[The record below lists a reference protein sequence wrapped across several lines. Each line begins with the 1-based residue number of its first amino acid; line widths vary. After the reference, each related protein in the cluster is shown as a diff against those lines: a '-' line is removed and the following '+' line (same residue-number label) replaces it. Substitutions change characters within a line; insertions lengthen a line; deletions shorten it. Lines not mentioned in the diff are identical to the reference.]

1 MRITI
6 CFSFFF
12 IVLFTECSTK
22 KNNFLNRT
30 YHVVTTKFNVLFN
43 GSEAFDIGLK
53 ILEDNNIEDF
63 YNVLSAE
70 PIMLGFEN
78 INESS
83 SIPSFT
89 IAEEKATKAIQKHS
103 MNIDGY
109 QRNNQISKAYLLLG
123 KARYYDRR
131 YFQALETFNYLINQ
145 YSDKNVFNE
154 ARIWREKTNLRLEN
168 IDIVINNLKLIN
180 ESFINDKK
188 II

>member
-1 MRITI
+1 MRILI

-12 IVLFTECSTK
+12 AVLFTECSTK
-22 KNNFLNRT
+22 KNNFLNRN

-43 GSEAFDIGLK
+43 GSEAFDIGLN

-70 PIMLGFEN
+70 PILLDFEN

-145 YSDKNVFNE
+145 Y
-154 ARIWREKTNLRLEN
+154 
-168 IDIVINNLKLIN
+168 
-180 ESFINDKK
+180 
-188 II
+188 